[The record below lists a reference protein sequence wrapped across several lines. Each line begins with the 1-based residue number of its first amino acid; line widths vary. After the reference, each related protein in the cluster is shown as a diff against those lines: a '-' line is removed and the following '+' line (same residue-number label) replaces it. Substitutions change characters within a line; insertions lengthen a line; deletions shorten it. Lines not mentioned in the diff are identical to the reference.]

1 MLGERGGSE
10 QGFGAR
16 APLQLKVLAAV
27 RDHQLVQLLG
37 RLVGLLGLAAP
48 RLNALLLH
56 GDRPTHL
63 VQLEVQPARIA
74 HGTAVG
80 AAAPQGRLGR
90 AAVGARVQPLE
101 GARLL
106 EAGLVRRRRRLA
118 GRAPARAVVNAA
130 RVAQVEAT
138 AVAAPQRRLQVA
150 TVGTLLARV
159 QATRH
164 ALQIASQRWVIAI
177 RTKIQLPNSLA
188 IILNCVIG
196 IIN

>member
-106 EAGLVRRRRRLA
+106 EAGLVHRRRLA

>member
-106 EAGLVRRRRRLA
+106 EAGLVHRRLA

>member
-106 EAGLVRRRRRLA
+106 EAGLVRRRLA

-188 IILNCVIG
+188 IILNSVIG

>member
-1 MLGERGGSE
+1 VLGQRGGSE

-106 EAGLVRRRRRLA
+106 EAGLVRRRLA

-130 RVAQVEAT
+130 RIAQVEAT

-177 RTKIQLPNSLA
+177 RTKIQLPNSLP
-188 IILNCVIG
+188 IILNSVIG